1 MCGFYLD
8 NDTQFQLVVVELDA
22 SRSSWRLSSEM
33 WVKFF
38 EVRWL
43 PSSLYRRE
51 SSLYSTMGWP
61 LLLTSIIT
69 NFVLWTDGSW
79 RHTKPYAPRRPD
91 YHQSRLSDC
100 FWLKRQQPHS
110 RMPRRENNKRIEQIL
125 LFFVFFFLFTKKNV
139 PGAYSFVFF
148 PYQMKKK
155 RQNILKKLNF
165 LLFQFNLAWNA
176 VSIR

>member
-125 LFFVFFFLFTKKNV
+125 LFFVFFF
-139 PGAYSFVFF
+139 SFH
-148 PYQMKKK
+148 KKK
-155 RQNILKKLNF
+155 CAGRLFFCFFSISNEKKSGKIFWKN
-165 LLFQFNLAWNA
+165 
-176 VSIR
+176 